1 MGLPQPEQEEVV
13 DNLLRGLKTH
23 RSVHLALALL
33 ESRKP
38 LAHLL
43 MGLTD
48 ESIVG
53 AVHGD

>member
-33 ESRKP
+33 KSRKP